1 MMPFLVP
8 CLIAIA
14 VSLTLPAVRS
24 VLGTTPYPGFVLI
37 AIAISLVLPAAG
49 LAIGESTDSE
59 IKSK

>member
-14 VSLTLPAVRS
+14 VSVTLPAVRS
-24 VLGTTPYPGFVLI
+24 VVGTTPSSGIVLI